1 MPSRVPAGLIA
12 GKAAARNPRA
22 GHLRST
28 AWTPIRGEGGSMRRF
43 LIPAAAAAV
52 IAVLLLQATAASSRD
67 TNLLEFGRMA
77 PVTGPYVGSSNPI
90 RGING
95 GGLPWQIRSAH
106 GELNGN
112 GRLEVEVRGLVLFDG
127 PPVPSDRRGTNP
139 IASFRA
145 IVSCLSVQNGDPT
158 TVNVATDPFPATS
171 KGNAQIEARVTLP
184 SPCIAPIVFVGPSPT
199 TWFASTGQS

>member
-1 MPSRVPAGLIA
+1 
-12 GKAAARNPRA
+12 
-22 GHLRST
+22 
-28 AWTPIRGEGGSMRRF
+28 MRRF
-43 LIPAAAAAV
+43 LIPAVAGAA

-67 TNLLEFGRMA
+67 NNLLEFSRMA
-77 PVTGPYVGSSNPI
+77 PVTGPYVGTSNPI

-106 GELNGN
+106 GELTSS

-127 PPVPSDRRGTNP
+127 PPVPADRQGINP

-145 IVSCLSVQNGDPT
+145 IVSCLSIQNGDPT
-158 TVNVATDPFPATS
+158 TVNVSTDPFPASST
-171 KGNAQIEARVTLP
+171 GNAEIESRVTLP

-199 TWFASTGQS
+199 TW

>member
-1 MPSRVPAGLIA
+1 
-12 GKAAARNPRA
+12 
-22 GHLRST
+22 
-28 AWTPIRGEGGSMRRF
+28 MRRF
-43 LIPAAAAAV
+43 LIPAVAAAA

-67 TNLLEFGRMA
+67 NNLLEFSRMA
-77 PVTGPYVGSSNPI
+77 PVTGPYVGASNPI

-106 GELNGN
+106 GELTSS

-127 PPVPSDRRGTNP
+127 PPVPADRQGINP

-145 IVSCLSVQNGDPT
+145 IVSCLSISNGQPT
-158 TVNVATDPFPATS
+158 TVNVATDPVPATS
-171 KGNAQIEARVTLP
+171 TGNAEIESRVTLP
-184 SPCIAPIVFVGPSPT
+184 SPCFAPIVFVGPSPT